1 LSGIDPDLRALAA
14 LLNNCQVVLNNL
26 WGETVKAP
34 LIFTQ
39 KGGSFKGIF
48 ESSSVHSR
56 VFSIEKVTAERES
69 GFLRL

>member
-34 LIFTQ
+34 
-39 KGGSFKGIF
+39 
-48 ESSSVHSR
+48 SSLPKREAVSK
-56 VFSIEKVTAERES
+56 VFLNHLQFIRAYS
-69 GFLRL
+69 L